1 MPGAVARSGNAPGT
15 QMVPQAQRGLLCQ
28 HRTRE
33 DPTRFLPHVSLQDFT
48 VRSTGGAGGALNT
61 FRR

>member
-33 DPTRFLPHVSLQDFT
+33 DPTRFLPHVSLQEEH
-48 VRSTGGAGGALNT
+48 GWG
-61 FRR
+61 RRGIKHL